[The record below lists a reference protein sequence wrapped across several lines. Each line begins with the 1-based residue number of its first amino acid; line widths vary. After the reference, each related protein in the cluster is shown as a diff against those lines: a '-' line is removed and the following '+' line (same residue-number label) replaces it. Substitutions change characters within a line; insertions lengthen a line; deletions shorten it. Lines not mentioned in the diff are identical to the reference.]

1 MCPPAFVLL
10 LPSSVAEF
18 LQQTIQHN
26 HGREPAASL
35 GLCLEQHVGIHTK
48 PANARVLLSVVG
60 AHWHST
66 GGISWCAGAAQCDIS
81 VSDMGRKAVYPLC
94 TQQPLQ

>member
-48 PANARVLLSVVG
+48 PANAQVLFS
-60 AHWHST
+60 
-66 GGISWCAGAAQCDIS
+66 GGESPLAQHRRHFMVCGS
-81 VSDMGRKAVYPLC
+81 SPV
-94 TQQPLQ
+94 